1 MDRKPL
7 VSIVLPV
14 YNGARLLGKSIES
27 CLSQTYPEIE
37 LIIVDDASTDN
48 TFEVARS
55 FQDPRVKVL
64 HHPINKKLPAA
75 LNTGFAHSAGT
86 YLTWTSDDN
95 CYSLNAI
102 EEMVTYLRAHPE
114 IDFVFANQH
123 DVDEFGQVINET
135 IPGPFEKLTE
145 WCCGSGAFLYK
156 RSVYEKLGGY
166 DEKFP
171 LAQDYDYW
179 LRAYLNFNL
188 GHLDCFLYDATM
200 HPGQMTYRFST
211 EMIGETLAVKRKNL
225 GRSFRKNRLTLYKA
239 HIQAAS
245 RLFFEKHQ
253 RSAAAAA
260 LIWAILFNP
269 RALTHQPVVTLLA
282 AISLG
287 PSGYNF
293 MKRAARRAYLTVNAR
308 QL

>member
-27 CLSQTYPEIE
+27 CLRQTYQDIE

-48 TFEVARS
+48 TIAVARS
-55 FQDPRVKVL
+55 FHDDR
-64 HHPINKKLPAA
+64 IKLICHQKNRKLSAA
-75 LNTGFAHSAGT
+75 LNTGFAHSSGA

-95 CYSLNAI
+95 CYVPTAI
-102 EEMVTYLRAHPE
+102 AELVNYLEADPK

-123 DVDEFGQVINET
+123 DVDESGQVINET

-245 RLFFEKHQ
+245 RLFFEKQ
-253 RSAAAAA
+253 ERWGAAGA

-269 RALTHQPVVTLLA
+269 RALTHQPVVTLLTA
-282 AISLG
+282 VSLG

-293 MKRAARRAYLTVNAR
+293 IKRAARRAYLTVNAK